1 MNSPYRIGIG
11 ALTHGHIWNLKQAFL
26 KHPKVKFVAVAESHP
41 VIENYDLPGA
51 TKYKDWQEMLTKEEL
66 DGLIVTSDNK
76 TSAQIAIAALG
87 HGIPCL
93 VEKAMARN
101 ASDADAMLEAANTAA
116 KTLMINW
123 PIAWSPWLHG
133 LKNAVDSGELGKIFH
148 YKMRQG
154 HRGPKEIGCG
164 PEFYTW
170 LYDEELNG
178 GGAIADFC
186 GYGAVT
192 ARWLFGMPESVYGIR
207 GNFTK
212 DYEVPDD
219 HAVCVL
225 KYPFGSAI
233 LEGTWATNGFD
244 PSGNP
249 VIHGSDGTI
258 SVFKD
263 ELVLNKGSAESHP
276 SLPTLTPS
284 DPASYFVECLE
295 GKRKPEGILDPVIA
309 ADACR
314 IIDAAKVSA
323 ETGSVVTLN

>member
-1 MNSPYRIGIG
+1 MSNPYRIGIG
-11 ALTHGHIWNLKQAFL
+11 GLTHGHIWNLKESFL
-26 KHPKVKFVAVAESHP
+26 KNPDVKLVAVAESHP

-51 TKYKDWQEMLTKEEL
+51 TKYRDWQEMLATEKL

-76 TSAQIAIAALG
+76 TGAQIAISALEKS
-87 HGIPCL
+87 IPCL

-101 ASDADAMLEAANTAA
+101 ASDADAMLAAAHKTNTP
-116 KTLMINW
+116 LMINW

-133 LKNAVDSGELGKIFH
+133 VKEVVDSGQLGKIFH

-164 PEFYTW
+164 PEFYGW
-170 LYDEELNG
+170 LYNEELNG

-192 ARWLFGMPESVYGIR
+192 ARWILGMPDTVYAVR

-212 DYEVPDD
+212 DYPVPDD
-219 HAVCVL
+219 HAVCLL

-249 VIHGSDGTI
+249 VVHGSQGTV
-258 SVFKD
+258 SVFD
-263 ELVLNKGSAESHP
+263 GELRLNMGQEA
-276 SLPTLTPS
+276 SLPQLPKVAPG
-284 DPASYFVECLE
+284 DPASYFVECLQ

-309 ADACR
+309 SDACR
-314 IIDAAKVSA
+314 IIDAAKASA
-323 ETGSVVTLN
+323 ASGCAVKP